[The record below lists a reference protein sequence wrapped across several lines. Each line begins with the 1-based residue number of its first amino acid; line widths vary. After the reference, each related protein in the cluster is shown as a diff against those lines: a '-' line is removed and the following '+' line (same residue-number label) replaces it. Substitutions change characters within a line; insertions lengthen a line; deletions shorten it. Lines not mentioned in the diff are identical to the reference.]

1 MKADAG
7 AGRSMILLP
16 ILLKVRSLGSF
27 GANTV
32 FTVAANLT
40 IAAMGMGTGIIAA
53 RLLGAQGRGELAAIQ
68 TWPSFIGALAMMGM
82 PEAIIYHSARDS
94 GAAGEYLGS
103 GILLAV
109 IASLP
114 FMPVAYFMMPVLL
127 HAQSPT
133 IIRAARWYLF
143 IVPIYATVG
152 MLHNPL
158 RGLNDFVPWN
168 ILRICPLLTWFVVLA
183 LAWIFGRTTP
193 TVLAGANLAGLS
205 ALLVPSMLIVRRRI
219 PRPFLPDYRNLGS
232 MLQYGIPCV
241 TTKVPQVLNLRLDQ
255 MLMAAIIPPQQLG
268 LYVVAVAWSS
278 ASEPLIGAVGAAI
291 LPSVASAN
299 KPQDAARRFGEGAR
313 IASLLAFATGA
324 ALTIA
329 TPLGIAVLFG
339 AQYRGSIP
347 AALILVPAGA
357 VLGLNYVLQEGLR
370 GLGQPYAVLQAEF
383 AGLVVT
389 GLALVL
395 MLRPLGITGAALSSL
410 LGYSTVTAGLLA
422 NAKRFTGSS
431 PAALLCPRVDEIR
444 LGLRRLGILA
454 RASG

>member
-1 MKADAG
+1 
-7 AGRSMILLP
+7 MIPFP
-16 ILLKVRSLGSF
+16 ILRKVRSLGSF
-27 GANTV
+27 GANTI

-40 IAAMGMGTGIIAA
+40 IAALGMGTGIIAA

-94 GAAGEYLGS
+94 DAAGEYLGS
-103 GILLAV
+103 GILLAM

-114 FMPVAYFMMPVLL
+114 FIPVAYFMMPVLL
-127 HAQSPT
+127 HAQSST
-133 IIRAARWYLF
+133 IIRGANWYLF

-152 MLHNPL
+152 MLYNPL
-158 RGLNDFVPWN
+158 RGCNDFVPWN
-168 ILRICPLLTWFVVLA
+168 ILRICPLVTWIVVLA
-183 LAWIFGRTTP
+183 LAWIFGHATP
-193 TVLAGANLAGLS
+193 TFLAGANLVGQA
-205 ALLVPSMLIVRRRI
+205 ALLVPSVLIVRRRI
-219 PRPFLPDYRNLGS
+219 PGPFLPDYRKLGT
-232 MLQYGIPCV
+232 MLRYGMPCV

-255 MLMAAIIPPQQLG
+255 MLMAALLPPHQLG

-278 ASEPLIGAVGAAI
+278 ASEPLINGVGAAI
-291 LPSVASAN
+291 LPSVASAD

-313 IASLLAFATGA
+313 IASLLAFATSAGLA
-324 ALTIA
+324 IA
-329 TPLGIAVLFG
+329 TPLGIAILFG

-383 AGLVVT
+383 MGLAVT
-389 GLALVL
+389 ALALVL

>member
-1 MKADAG
+1 
-7 AGRSMILLP
+7 MILAPVLR
-16 ILLKVRSLGSF
+16 KVRSLGSF
-27 GANTV
+27 GANTI

-40 IAAMGMGTGIIAA
+40 IAALGMGTGIIAA

-103 GILLAV
+103 GILLAM

-158 RGLNDFVPWN
+158 RGRNDFVPWN
-168 ILRICPLLTWFVVLA
+168 ILRICPLLTWIVVLA

-193 TVLAGANLAGLS
+193 TFLAGANLAGLS
-205 ALLVPSMLIVRRRI
+205 ALLAPSILIVRRRI
-219 PRPFLPDYRNLGS
+219 PGPFFPDYRKLGS
-232 MLQYGIPCV
+232 MLRYGIPCV

-255 MLMAAIIPPQQLG
+255 MLMAAILPPQQLG

-278 ASEPLIGAVGAAI
+278 ASEPLI
-291 LPSVASAN
+291 
-299 KPQDAARRFGEGAR
+299 
-313 IASLLAFATGA
+313 
-324 ALTIA
+324 
-329 TPLGIAVLFG
+329 
-339 AQYRGSIP
+339 
-347 AALILVPAGA
+347 GA

-383 AGLVVT
+383 IGLAVT
-389 GLALVL
+389 ALALVL

>member
-1 MKADAG
+1 MKADAE
-7 AGRSMILLP
+7 AARSMILAPVLR
-16 ILLKVRSLGSF
+16 KVRSLGSF
-27 GANTV
+27 GANTI

-40 IAAMGMGTGIIAA
+40 IAALGMGTGIIAA

-103 GILLAV
+103 GILLAM

-114 FMPVAYFMMPVLL
+114 FMPVAYSMMPVLL

-158 RGLNDFVPWN
+158 RGRNDFVPWN
-168 ILRICPLLTWFVVLA
+168 ILRICPLLTWIVVLA
-183 LAWIFGRTTP
+183 LAWIFGCTTP
-193 TVLAGANLAGLS
+193 TFLAGANLAGLS
-205 ALLVPSMLIVRRRI
+205 ALLAPSILIVRRRI
-219 PRPFLPDYRNLGS
+219 PGPFFPDYRKLGS
-232 MLQYGIPCV
+232 MLRYGIPCV

-255 MLMAAIIPPQQLG
+255 MLMAAILPPQQLG

-324 ALTIA
+324 ALAIA
-329 TPLGIAVLFG
+329 TPVGIAVLFG
-339 AQYRGSIP
+339 AQYRGSIS

-383 AGLVVT
+383 MGLAVT
-389 GLALVL
+389 ALALVL

-422 NAKRFTGSS
+422 NAKRFTGST